1 MTPPRFHFRGYP
13 EFLAAAAE
21 QAGRPDLA
29 GPAGRVE
36 ALAALS
42 VLCSQAVE
50 ADRDRATAILRQA
63 AEFRHQLKISFD
75 AADAMLRAVAAACG
89 ADHILASPH
98 EDSRNSSGKRTRR
111 RKPSPDLTPPE
122 AP

>member
-1 MTPPRFHFRGYP
+1 MTPFQFHFRGYP
-13 EFLAAAAE
+13 EFLAAAAKH
-21 QAGRPDLA
+21 AGRPDLA

-50 ADRDRATAILRQA
+50 ADRDRAKAILQQA
-63 AEFRHQLKISFD
+63 AEFRHQLKISFE
-75 AADAMLRAVAAACG
+75 AADAMLRAVATACG
-89 ADHILASPH
+89 AECVLGAAT
-98 EDSRNSSGKRTRR
+98 DSTKNSSGKRSRR
-111 RKPSPDLTPPE
+111 RKPSPDLTPHE

>member
-21 QAGRPDLA
+21 HAGRPDLA

-36 ALAALS
+36 ALAALA

-50 ADRDRATAILRQA
+50 ADRDRATAILQQA

-75 AADAMLRAVAAACG
+75 AADAMLRAVATACG
-89 ADHILASPH
+89 ADSIIATPQ
-98 EDSRNSSGKRTRR
+98 DPSRQSSGKRSRR
-111 RKPSPDLTPPE
+111 RKPSPDSTPHE

>member
-1 MTPPRFHFRGYP
+1 MTQPRFHFRGYP
-13 EFLAAAAE
+13 EFLAAAAD

-50 ADRDRATAILRQA
+50 ADPGRAAAILRQA

-89 ADHILASPH
+89 ADELLAPPTG
-98 EDSRNSSGKRTRR
+98 DPRGSSGKRSRR
-111 RKPSPDLTPPE
+111 RKPTPDPTSPE